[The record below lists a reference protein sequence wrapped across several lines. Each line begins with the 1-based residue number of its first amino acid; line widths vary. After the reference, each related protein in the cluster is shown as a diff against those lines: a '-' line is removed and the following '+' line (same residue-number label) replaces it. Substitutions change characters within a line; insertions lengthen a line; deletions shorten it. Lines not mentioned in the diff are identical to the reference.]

1 MICSYRQS
9 MVFYRKWFSF
19 IILFIVRNLIK
30 FKMRPQKLIFFIAF
44 TISASSINAQ
54 YTIDHGVLDLTSHS
68 FNAATKSIRLNGEV
82 EFYWNKLYTPTDF
95 SKTEDIDPP
104 ILVAIPKSWTA
115 YKIDG
120 EKLPSNG
127 FATYRFWID
136 VKGGDNEQIMGIKL
150 PSIFTSYKLWVN
162 GNLVAQA
169 GVVATS
175 AEEHLPKFNIDDIP
189 FTIPIANQGSQKL
202 ELVFQVSNYSHR
214 RAGLVW
220 PTYFGDFE
228 TLKKESRNLDI
239 LNLLVIGIILIIGL
253 NHINMFLY
261 RRKDIS
267 NLYFGILSLVMILR
281 NISTGDR
288 ILAYIFPSINWEFLL
303 SIDNFSGY
311 CTIPFFALFIY
322 NQYSDEFPKMIKNL
336 LVVLGIAF
344 GAFIFV
350 TPAAVFGKFNMIFEL
365 YLLIGGLYLTFGV
378 LLRASIKGREGAIF
392 TFIGMFLLYATA
404 INDVLSSMEL
414 IQMPYIAPYG
424 LVTFMLL
431 QSFTITSKSARA
443 INQNEALSIELAL
456 EKESLEQKIEERT
469 SELQSQ
475 HKAVLDHQEREK
487 IQNWIGKGLAKV
499 NHVLSLHKDDFS
511 VLSRKVLTTL
521 VKYLGAKLG
530 ALYVIDDEGESNHL
544 QLVAHYGGNKQM
556 VEQNSTI
563 EPGKGLVG
571 ATFADNQIQVI
582 SNIPDNY
589 YEISSGLGSS
599 KPKNILLVPLST
611 DEAVL
616 GVLELARFDDFKQE
630 EIDFI
635 KKIAFSIASN
645 LNNVRMNER
654 NVNLIKQFQ
663 DQAAELQ
670 EKEERM
676 RESLE
681 ELEFYRENY
690 LRTKSELDKLKSK
703 DSN

>member
-1 MICSYRQS
+1 
-9 MVFYRKWFSF
+9 
-19 IILFIVRNLIK
+19 
-30 FKMRPQKLIFFIAF
+30 MRSQKLIFFIALAF
-44 TISASSINAQ
+44 GVSSISAQ
-54 YTIDHGVLDLTSHS
+54 QTFDQGVLDLTSHS

-175 AEEHLPKFNIDDIP
+175 AEEHSPKFNIDDIP

-344 GAFIFV
+344 GVFIFV

-499 NHVLSLHKDDFS
+499 NHVLSVHKDDFS

-556 VEQNSTI
+556 VEQNTTI

-589 YEISSGLGSS
+589 YEINSGLGSS

-630 EIDFI
+630 DIDFI

-690 LRTKSELDKLKSK
+690 LRTKSELDQLKGK